1 MVLANTRGDPV
12 FLVACSGDGFTLLSK
27 SVTIYDRSWEYV
39 LTEELLY
46 NRLEL
51 VPGVDV
57 KGMVINPFSKDVW
70 EIDIGEEYIGS
81 LVWNWI

>member
-1 MVLANTRGDPV
+1 M
-12 FLVACSGDGFTLLSK
+12 VACSGDRFTLLSK
-27 SVTIYDRSWEYV
+27 FVTICDRSWEYV

-57 KGMVINPFSKDVW
+57 KGMVIDPSSKDVW
-70 EIDIGEEYIGS
+70 EIDIEEEYIGP